1 MADNLSELSDDI
13 LVAYADE
20 ELPEEEMIRL
30 KPLIEADTEATGKV
44 EEFRKSAD
52 QLREYFSVDTPAET
66 PVEIAQKIRQMGS
79 PSVSHDNVVSLT
91 SYRQRLSGGIRW
103 LSSGAGLQKI
113 AASLFVGAFVG
124 IGGLS
129 QFDDYGQSGRN
140 QDTGLKFRGVT
151 TTVSSKADGLVLES
165 ARGTFRSGSTI
176 SKADGY
182 RIHLKTDGADKVWLI
197 YHEKNDAPVTLV
209 SGKSIGSGH
218 SIEYPDGAQKGVK
231 FNTQAA
237 FVTFEVRMQ
246 REGQVS
252 RKYYVFG
259 VE

>member
-1 MADNLSELSDDI
+1 MGKGPRAEASGCRHRPQQPGGALHG
-13 LVAYADE
+13 AWGRYAD
-20 ELPEEEMIRL
+20 PE
-30 KPLIEADTEATGKV
+30 PLYK
-44 EEFRKSAD
+44 
-52 QLREYFSVDTPAET
+52 L
-66 PVEIAQKIRQMGS
+66 
-79 PSVSHDNVVSLT
+79 
-91 SYRQRLSGGIRW
+91 
-103 LSSGAGLQKI
+103 LQAI
-113 AASLFVGAFVG
+113 
-124 IGGLS
+124 
-129 QFDDYGQSGRN
+129 QE
-140 QDTGLKFRGVT
+140 
-151 TTVSSKADGLVLES
+151 KANGLVLES

-176 SKADGY
+176 SKTDGY
-182 RIHLKTDGADKVWLI
+182 TVHLMTGAADKVWLI